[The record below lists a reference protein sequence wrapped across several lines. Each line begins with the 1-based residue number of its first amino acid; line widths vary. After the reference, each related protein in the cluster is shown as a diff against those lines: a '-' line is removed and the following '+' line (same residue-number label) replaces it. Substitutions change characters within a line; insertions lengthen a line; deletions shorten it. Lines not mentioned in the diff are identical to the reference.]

1 MNQIEKDKTSAPPFI
16 ELLDEEEI
24 EEVIFDLDGTLLK
37 TDEHFDE
44 LKERLGIE
52 LSAHFESISPHYFLC
67 DEITRQIAKQMTELY
82 YENNRHPV
90 LLDELYMQAL
100 VRYFEYIGQEQLTDQ
115 MKEIIKDYAQEC
127 YSNSPEACEGVVEI
141 LKVIEDSGRGILF
154 HSHAQDSWTGIKA
167 EYLFKSAELGNIG
180 YLATP
185 IDQKKDLKS
194 WLKAIAMTKSK
205 PEHILTVGDNFQAD
219 VLPSI
224 QAGCKNVVWIN
235 RLDKKFPK
243 DFQLPKGVNLYVIE
257 DISQLRLLT
266 VNSRVTV

>member
-1 MNQIEKDKTSAPPFI
+1 MNPKIEKNSALPFI

-24 EEVIFDLDGTLLK
+24 EDVIFDLDGTLLK
-37 TDEHFDE
+37 TDEHFSE
-44 LKERLGIE
+44 LVYGLGIE
-52 LSAHFESISPHYFLC
+52 IASNLDIISPNYFLC
-67 DEITRQIAKQMTELY
+67 DEISRGLENQTYEIY
-82 YENNRHPV
+82 YENNRKPTLIDQQYEHA
-90 LLDELYMQAL
+90 LL
-100 VRYFEYIGQEQLTDQ
+100 RYFEYLGVEEVTDD
-115 MKEIIKDYAQEC
+115 MREIIRDYAQEC
-127 YSNSPEACEGVVEI
+127 YSNSPEVYEGVVEI
-141 LKVIEDSGRGILF
+141 LKVIKDSGRGIFF
-154 HSHAQDSWTGIKA
+154 HSHAQVSWTGIKA
-167 EYLFKSAELGNIG
+167 EYLSKSVGLDNIG

-185 IDQKKDLKS
+185 IDQKKDLES